1 MTAKLQKLQKL
12 HTVESRQEVV
22 ATLRE
27 HLRRREGVAR
37 EGSARV
43 GVGSALRGSGC
54 AAVDRLLPERG
65 FPAGTLV
72 EWLSSDEQASGA
84 GTLALVAARAAA
96 ERDGAIVVLDR
107 RRTFYPPAAAAL
119 GLELKRVLVVRTR
132 TVDDELWACDQ
143 ALRCSGVAAVWG
155 ALNKLNQRWF
165 RRLQLAAE
173 AGGGIGHLLRPAQ
186 VLGRSSW
193 SYAQLL
199 VQPRV
204 AGSPRTGSQ
213 MRSTG
218 GGRQWRIEVTR
229 CQGLARS
236 QAVEVELDDL
246 GILRETIH
254 ETHALPLASQLAHSA
269 THRRSAGA

>member
-1 MTAKLQKLQKL
+1 M
-12 HTVESRQEVV
+12 SRQEIV

-27 HLRRREGVAR
+27 HLRHWERSG
-37 EGSARV
+37 RV
-43 GVGSALRGSGC
+43 ETNAVRGSGC

-72 EWLSSDEQASGA
+72 EWLSAEQANGA
-84 GTLALVAARAAA
+84 GTVALVAARAAA
-96 ERDGAIVVLDR
+96 EREGAIVVLDR

-119 GLELKRVLVVRTR
+119 GLELKRVIVVRTR
-132 TVDDELWACDQ
+132 TVDDELWAFDQ

-155 ALNKLNQRWF
+155 AMDKLNRRWF

-173 AGGGIGHLLRPAQ
+173 AGGGIGHLLRPAR

-199 VQPRV
+199 VEPRP
-204 AGSPRTGSQ
+204 GPKTKT
-213 MRSTG
+213 TG
-218 GGRQWRIEVTR
+218 GGRRWRIEITR

-236 QAVEVELDDL
+236 RAVEVELDDL
-246 GILRETIH
+246 GTLRETIH
-254 ETHALPLASQLAHSA
+254 ETHAMPVASELAHS
-269 THRRSAGA
+269 TNCRRSAGA